1 MQLPSRWSNPEKNN
15 DRSGEQVDGARDSS
29 DAQSADDAHG
39 QRARKAVEGYGETLY
54 FPARIRP
61 ETLRFPER
69 EAPFDVDDANAETAR
84 RAAAAEASRKRVAK
98 AGKEPD
104 ATQRKSSE
112 QGKSSERNKVS
123 ENAAPFDGS
132 LEDAV
137 AAAQEAIAERT
148 ARDEQARELTL
159 EESVWEAREALR
171 EQSERHSDPDYKPT
185 EYVPIAVSRRPA
197 SSATQDHAPQTVVLP
212 YNLPEF
218 SAPPEPRA
226 GDVFRRIA
234 ATVVSTAAVV
244 ASFVLFSGGI
254 PAGLMGQ
261 SGARVELAPLV
272 PGLALIPAA
281 ALGLLVASGFS
292 WKRNQHSARRQRST
306 GWVTAATA
314 AAIGG
319 WVASAM
325 TGSWWLAVACAVLWT
340 ALAAESVRR
349 LNLLTARTHREY
361 FETDLP
367 AELSLGAGAFIAAWT
382 GGVAATASGWAV
394 PPQGLWAPLAL
405 VAASIPVLLAAVS
418 ERGRI
423 WAPIAFAWGATWL
436 IIAHIVTLGFNA
448 ALIFAAGLT
457 MVGTLIAA
465 ITRRNDIRVKEAFI
479 DANLRR
485 SN

>member
-15 DRSGEQVDGARDSS
+15 DRSGEQVDDARDLS
-29 DAQSADDAHG
+29 DAQNTEVSHG
-39 QRARKAVEGYGETLY
+39 ERASESVEGYGETLY

-69 EAPFDVDDANAETAR
+69 EAPFDVDDANAEAAR
-84 RAAAAEASRKRVAK
+84 RAAAAEASRERMRK
-98 AGKEPD
+98 AGKGPD
-104 ATQRKSSE
+104 AAQRKSSE

-137 AAAQEAIAERT
+137 AMAQEAIAERT

-171 EQSERHSDPDYKPT
+171 EQSVRHSDPDYKPT
-185 EYVPIAVSRRPA
+185 EYVPIAISRRLS
-197 SSATQDHAPQTVVLP
+197 SSATQDDAPQTVVIP

-234 ATVVSTAAVV
+234 ATVVSIVAVV

-272 PGLALIPAA
+272 PGLALVPAA
-281 ALGLLVASGFS
+281 ALSLLVASGFS

-325 TGSWWLAVACAVLWT
+325 TGSWWLAVACAALWT

-382 GGVAATASGWAV
+382 AGVASTASGWAM

-405 VAASIPVLLAAVS
+405 VVASIPVLLAAVS

-436 IIAHIVTLGFNA
+436 ITAHIVTLGFNA

>member
-15 DRSGEQVDGARDSS
+15 DRSGEQVAGARDSS

-39 QRARKAVEGYGETLY
+39 QRASKAVEGYGETLY

-98 AGKEPD
+98 AGKGPD
-104 ATQRKSSE
+104 ATQREVSE
-112 QGKSSERNKVS
+112 RGTSSERT
-123 ENAAPFDGS
+123 APFDGS

-171 EQSERHSDPDYKPT
+171 EQSVRHSDPDYKPT
-185 EYVPIAVSRRPA
+185 EYVPIAVSRRPS

-234 ATVVSTAAVV
+234 ATVVSIVAVV

-281 ALGLLVASGFS
+281 ALSLLVASGFS

-367 AELSLGAGAFIAAWT
+367 AELTLGAGAFIAAWT
-382 GGVAATASGWAV
+382 AGVAATASGWAM

-405 VAASIPVLLAAVS
+405 IVASIPVLLAAVS

>member
-15 DRSGEQVDGARDSS
+15 DRSGEQLDDARDSS
-29 DAQSADDAHG
+29 DAQNTEVSHG
-39 QRARKAVEGYGETLY
+39 ERASESVEGYGETLY

-69 EAPFDVDDANAETAR
+69 EAPFDVDDANAEAAR
-84 RAAAAEASRKRVAK
+84 RAAAAEASRERVAK
-98 AGKEPD
+98 AGKGPD
-104 ATQRKSSE
+104 AARST
-112 QGKSSERNKVS
+112 SSERT
-123 ENAAPFDGS
+123 APFDGS

-137 AAAQEAIAERT
+137 AAAQEAITERA

-171 EQSERHSDPDYKPT
+171 EQSERYSDPDYKPT
-185 EYVPIAVSRRPA
+185 EYVPIAVSRRPS

-218 SAPPEPRA
+218 SVPPEPRA

-234 ATVVSTAAVV
+234 ATVVSIVAVV

-281 ALGLLVASGFS
+281 ALSLLVASGFS

-314 AAIGG
+314 AALGG

-325 TGSWWLAVACAVLWT
+325 TGSWWIAVACAVLWT

-349 LNLLTARTHREY
+349 LNLLTARTQREY

-382 GGVAATASGWAV
+382 AGVAATASGWAV

-405 VAASIPVLLAAVS
+405 IVASIPVLLAAVS

>member
-15 DRSGEQVDGARDSS
+15 DRSGEQVDDARDLS
-29 DAQSADDAHG
+29 DAQNTEVSHG
-39 QRARKAVEGYGETLY
+39 ERASESVEGYGETLY

-69 EAPFDVDDANAETAR
+69 EAPFDVDDANAEAAR
-84 RAAAAEASRKRVAK
+84 RAAAAEASRERMRK
-98 AGKEPD
+98 AGKRPD
-104 ATQRKSSE
+104 AER
-112 QGKSSERNKVS
+112 GKASERSV
-123 ENAAPFDGS
+123 PFDGS

-171 EQSERHSDPDYKPT
+171 EQTERHSDPDYKPT
-185 EYVPIAVSRRPA
+185 EYVPIAVSRRPS
-197 SSATQDHAPQTVVLP
+197 SSATQDDAPQTVVLP

-218 SAPPEPRA
+218 SAAPEPRA
-226 GDVFRRIA
+226 GDVFRRIT
-234 ATVVSTAAVV
+234 ATVVSIAAVV

-272 PGLALIPAA
+272 PGLVLIPAA
-281 ALGLLVASGFS
+281 ALSLPVASGFS

-382 GGVAATASGWAV
+382 AGVAATASGWAM

-405 VAASIPVLLAAVS
+405 IVASIPVLLAAVS

-436 IIAHIVTLGFNA
+436 ITAHIVTLGFNA

>member
-39 QRARKAVEGYGETLY
+39 QRASKAVEGYGETLY

-69 EAPFDVDDANAETAR
+69 EAPFDVDDPNAEAAR
-84 RAAAAEASRKRVAK
+84 RVAAAEASRKRVAK
-98 AGKEPD
+98 AGKGPD
-104 ATQRKSSE
+104 ATQRE
-112 QGKSSERNKVS
+112 VSERT
-123 ENAAPFDGS
+123 APFDGS

-185 EYVPIAVSRRPA
+185 EYVPIAVSRRP
-197 SSATQDHAPQTVVLP
+197 SSAATQDHAPQTVVLP

-234 ATVVSTAAVV
+234 ATVVSTVAVV

-382 GGVAATASGWAV
+382 AGVAATASGWAV

>member
-1 MQLPSRWSNPEKNN
+1 M
-15 DRSGEQVDGARDSS
+15 
-29 DAQSADDAHG
+29 
-39 QRARKAVEGYGETLY
+39 
-54 FPARIRP
+54 
-61 ETLRFPER
+61 
-69 EAPFDVDDANAETAR
+69 
-84 RAAAAEASRKRVAK
+84 
-98 AGKEPD
+98 
-104 ATQRKSSE
+104 
-112 QGKSSERNKVS
+112 
-123 ENAAPFDGS
+123 
-132 LEDAV
+132 
-137 AAAQEAIAERT
+137 AQEAIAERT

-171 EQSERHSDPDYKPT
+171 EQSVRHSDPDYKPT
-185 EYVPIAVSRRPA
+185 EYVPIAVSRRPS
-197 SSATQDHAPQTVVLP
+197 SSATQDHAPQTVVIP

-234 ATVVSTAAVV
+234 ATVVSIVAVV

-272 PGLALIPAA
+272 PGLALVPAA
-281 ALGLLVASGFS
+281 ALSLLVASGFS

-325 TGSWWLAVACAVLWT
+325 TGSWWLAVACAALWT

-382 GGVAATASGWAV
+382 AGVAATASGWAM

-405 VAASIPVLLAAVS
+405 VVASIPVLLAAVS

-436 IIAHIVTLGFNA
+436 ITAHIVTLGFNA

>member
-39 QRARKAVEGYGETLY
+39 QRASKAVEGYGETLY

-98 AGKEPD
+98 ASKGPD
-104 ATQRKSSE
+104 ATRST
-112 QGKSSERNKVS
+112 SSERT
-123 ENAAPFDGS
+123 APFDGS

-137 AAAQEAIAERT
+137 AAAQEAITERA

-171 EQSERHSDPDYKPT
+171 EQSERYSDPDYKPT
-185 EYVPIAVSRRPA
+185 EYVPIAVSRRPS

-218 SAPPEPRA
+218 SVPPEPRA

-234 ATVVSTAAVV
+234 ATVVSIVAVV

-281 ALGLLVASGFS
+281 ALSLLVASGFS

-314 AAIGG
+314 AALGG

-325 TGSWWLAVACAVLWT
+325 TGSWWIAVACAVLWT

-349 LNLLTARTHREY
+349 LNLLTARTQREY

-382 GGVAATASGWAV
+382 AGVAATASGWAV

-405 VAASIPVLLAAVS
+405 IVASIPVLLAAVS